1 MKRRGHSLVEL
12 IAVITGVSVVLGGA
26 ITLMTFVLRMNGD
39 ARDRTHTIAS
49 IGRLAQQFR
58 RDVHEARKELKVE
71 ADGATDFDLIDG
83 DAIRWGID
91 EHGGVY
97 RWETGPKASR
107 QTTYRLP
114 QGSTAV
120 LKTEKQR
127 KSQIVRL
134 LIESPGVGG
143 PSLAIEALACQEKQM
158 GAEDEK

>member
-91 EHGGVY
+91 EHVVY
-97 RWETGPKASR
+97 RWETGPKTSR

-120 LKTEKQR
+120 LETQKQG
-127 KSQIVRL
+127 KGQLVRL
-134 LIESPGVGG
+134 LIDSPGVGG